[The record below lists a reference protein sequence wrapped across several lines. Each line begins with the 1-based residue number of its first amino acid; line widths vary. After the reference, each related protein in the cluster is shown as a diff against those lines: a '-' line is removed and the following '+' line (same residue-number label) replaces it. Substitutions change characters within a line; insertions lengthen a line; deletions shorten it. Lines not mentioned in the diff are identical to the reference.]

1 MWEDTGTDGPNPVS
15 QLLGKNWER
24 SFNCWGNGD
33 VGSGHGFAQKKLK
46 WQTVRVFCERKPASS
61 DWEAGGVPIHR
72 TAFAH

>member
-46 WQTVRVFCERKPASS
+46 
-61 DWEAGGVPIHR
+61 
-72 TAFAH
+72 